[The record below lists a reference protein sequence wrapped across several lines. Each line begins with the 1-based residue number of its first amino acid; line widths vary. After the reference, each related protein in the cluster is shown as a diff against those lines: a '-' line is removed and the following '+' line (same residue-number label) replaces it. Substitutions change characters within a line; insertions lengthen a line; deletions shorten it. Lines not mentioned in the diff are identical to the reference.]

1 MFARVKKSGKYQY
14 LQIVENR
21 KEKGKV
27 KQRVI
32 ATVGRMD
39 QLQAKGRVETLI
51 RSLSR
56 FSEQTLLILSGSSDL
71 AADAKKI
78 GPVLIFER
86 LWKETGIKAALARVL
101 KGRRFEFDVERAI
114 FLTVL
119 HRLMVSGSDRFCHR
133 WCRDYIIDGIDGLDL
148 HHLYRAMG
156 FLGEEIQDQDG
167 ATVFSPRCNKDLVEE
182 LIFSHR
188 RDLFSNLDLVFFDT
202 TSIYFEGHGGESI
215 GQRGFSKDHRPD
227 LVQMV
232 VGAVLDDKG
241 QPICCE
247 MWPGNTADVK
257 SLLPIVD
264 RLKTRFKI
272 ARICIVAD
280 RGMISANTLEQ
291 LESGDNPTPY
301 ILGARM
307 RKVKQ
312 IRDRVLSHP
321 GRYKQVR
328 PESSDPNKPAPLK
341 VKQVEIDGCRYI
353 VCVNPSQQ
361 RKDVADREA
370 IVSALAKQLKKGPK
384 SLVGNKGFRKYVKI
398 EKGSTSIDENR
409 IKYEARFDGKWV
421 LRTNTD
427 LSADQVALRYK
438 ELWQVEK
445 VFRDVKSLL
454 TTRPIFH
461 QKDQTIRGH
470 VFCSFLALILRKELD
485 RRLIKAG
492 HRFEWAEIKQ
502 DLKALQRVTIEEDG
516 RRLSIR
522 SQSKGACGK
531 IFQAVGVAMPPTIQ
545 EP

>member
-1 MFARVKKSGKYQY
+1 MFARVKKSGNYQY

-39 QLQAKGRVETLI
+39 QLQSKGRVEALI

-56 FSEQTLLILSGSSDL
+56 FSEQTLLILSGQSDL

-78 GPVLIFER
+78 GPALIFER
-86 LWKETGIKAALARVL
+86 LWKETGIKAAIARVL
-101 KGRRFEFDVERAI
+101 AGRKFEFDVERAI

-133 WCRDYIIDGIDGLDL
+133 WCRDYTIDGIDGLDL

-167 ATVFSPRCNKDLVEE
+167 ATPFSPRCTKDLVEE

-257 SLLPIVD
+257 TLLPIVD
-264 RLKTRFKI
+264 RLKTRFAI

-280 RGMISANTLEQ
+280 RGMISKDTLEQ
-291 LESGDNPTPY
+291 LESQDSPIAY

-312 IRDRVLSHP
+312 IRDRVLSQP
-321 GRYKQVR
+321 GRYRQVY
-328 PESSDPNKPAPLK
+328 PETSDRNKPAPLK
-341 VKQVEIDGCRYI
+341 VKQVELDGCRYI

-361 RKDVADREA
+361 RKDAADREA
-370 IVSALAKQLKKGPK
+370 IVLALTEQLKKGPK

-409 IKYEARFDGKWV
+409 IKYESRFDGKWV

-427 LSADQVALRYK
+427 LSADQVALKYK

-461 QKDQTIRGH
+461 QKDRTIRGH
-470 VFCSFLALILRKELD
+470 VFCSFLAMVLRKELD
-485 RRLIKAG
+485 RRLSKAG

-522 SQSKGACGK
+522 TQSKGVCGK

-545 EP
+545 DA